1 MKSFIRYFGGTVV
14 RPFSTFTSLRSDRK
28 GFVTGFRAILI
39 PSVLFTITAG
49 LLAVGGALLPAPA
62 VLPLGGVNYYFY
74 QIFFALPVLLAGWAL
89 AAAVVRLFGSWRRKG
104 KGAFQGTLAGLGF
117 AFGLPALAA
126 WIGQAVFA
134 VLILAGM
141 SQEEFMDLTAGP
153 GLARMIAFAGQAFVI
168 AWMLFLSVAAVRA
181 GLKIRWKAI
190 PVGILAAAIFLA
202 GVLVCL
208 R

>member
-14 RPFSTFTSLRSDRK
+14 RPFSTFESLPSDPK
-28 GFVTGFRAILI
+28 GFAKGFRAILI
-39 PSVLFTITAG
+39 PAVLFTITSG

-62 VLPLGGVNYYFY
+62 VLPLGGENYYFY
-74 QIFFALPVLLAGWAL
+74 QIFFALPVLLAAWAV
-89 AAAVVRLFGSWRRKG
+89 AAVVARLLGSRRRG
-104 KGAFQGTLAGLGF
+104 TGTLRGTLAALGF

-126 WIGQAVFA
+126 WIGQAIFA
-134 VLILAGM
+134 ALILAGM
-141 SQEEFMDLTAGP
+141 SQEEFMELTAAPGP
-153 GLARMIAFAGQAFVI
+153 ARTVAFAGQAFI
-168 AWMLFLSVAAVRA
+168 AAWILLLSVAAVRA

-202 GVLVCL
+202 SVLICL